1 MKPKIEKNTTSVE
14 TFETDFL
21 KEIVGNERLRAAYL
35 AYVLGFVVFA
45 ILILYIFF
53 RPDYDNLFQ
62 NYLAIVVLL
71 LSISA
76 IVIYE
81 LSVRYL
87 LGRLRLPSRLYTRS
101 IGYINALIE
110 IILAS
115 FLLAFLTS
123 ISHSPVTLISP
134 VLVTYFL
141 IIILSTLRLDFRVSF
156 FTGLLAAIAYILIY
170 ARLFWNTSAT
180 VNLMP
185 SNSPALFFGWGLML
199 IATGLAAGLVAE
211 QIKLRI
217 REYFRLNQD
226 RNKIINIF
234 GQQVSHSI
242 VDVLLKQKPNL
253 NSSKREV
260 TVMFLDIRD
269 FTAFAEKNT
278 PEVVVDYLNKL
289 FSITIEVVNEHHG
302 IINQFLGD
310 GFMATFGAPVSYGN
324 NSQDAMDAAL
334 KIIDRIK
341 FENKKGLNPKTRIG
355 IGLHS
360 GEAVTGNIGTSLRK
374 QYSITGNVVI
384 LASRIEQLNKK
395 YHSQLIISEEV
406 YSQVKNMPD
415 NFVSLG
421 AVAVKG
427 REESI
432 SLYRL
437 SLE

>member
-1 MKPKIEKNTTSVE
+1 MKPEIEKNTTSVE

-21 KEIVGNERLRAAYL
+21 KEIVGNERLRAVYL

-71 LSISA
+71 LSITA

-87 LGRLRLPSRLYTRS
+87 LGRMRFPSRLYTRS

-170 ARLFWNTSAT
+170 TRLFWNTSAT
-180 VNLMP
+180 VNHMP

-199 IATGLAAGLVAE
+199 IAAGLAAGLVAE

-253 NSSKREV
+253 NSSTREV

-269 FTAFAEKNT
+269 FTPFAEKNT

-289 FSITIEVVNEHHG
+289 FSIMIEVVNEHHG

-310 GFMATFGAPVSYGN
+310 GFMATFGAPISKGN
-324 NSQDAMDAAL
+324 DAANSVQAAQN
-334 KIIDRIK
+334 IIKRVAEAIQAGRI
-341 FENKKGLNPKTRIG
+341 PQTRIG
-355 IGLHS
+355 IGIHT
-360 GEAVTGNIGTSLRK
+360 GQAITGNIGTAIRK

-395 YHSQLIISEEV
+395 YHSQLIISKEV
-406 YSQVKNMPD
+406 YSRIKNIPD
-415 NFVSLG
+415 NYVSLG

-427 REESI
+427 REEPI

-437 SLE
+437 S